1 MNICHCT
8 LYITNPEACR
18 TCSQNSAVGGGL
30 VPESADNQW
39 VKHFQD
45 WQELLDGWRI
55 RKTIEPKEIWTI
67 KTNKITEKYDE
78 NGNLIEKIIEESS
91 NND

>member
-18 TCSQNSAVGGGL
+18 TCYEYDAVGNEQL
-30 VPESADNQW
+30 PQPADNRWMQP
-39 VKHFQD
+39 FQD

-67 KTNKITEKYDE
+67 KTKKITEKYDE
-78 NGNLIEKIIEESS
+78 NGNLIEKIIEES
-91 NND
+91 N